1 MASSSSRATDGEE
14 EIDFLFALINY
25 DGAQVARIL
34 QRRIPRASLS
44 AHLPSGNLSF
54 DLDGFAFRVSSFHFV
69 SVVPKVT
76 NSANFSFDLDGFAF
90 IVSLRIRL
98 FLRCMT

>member
-14 EIDFLFALINY
+14 EIDFLFALFNY

-44 AHLPSGNLSF
+44 AHLPSSF

-90 IVSLRIRL
+90 IVSLRINK
-98 FLRCMT
+98 